1 MKKPSL
7 LLCALIA
14 LFPFSAYGQS
24 GLCESFTVENND
36 LRIPVTINGNQ
47 YHAGLTTSNVGAT
60 MSSSMAETLGLDVK
74 TNGDL
79 RMVEAFGRAEFF
91 RYVDD
96 VDLTLFGN
104 TIHADDVGV
113 VEADEN
119 WLTFSLRV
127 FKGLIIQIN
136 FPEEE
141 LCLFPRAAIDLKN
154 SQNVIFDSD
163 PQYGSPML
171 QLILNDEIDAW
182 LALSPTYPGG
192 IIVDP
197 HLASQ
202 LDLHSQ
208 TDAGEIQSEN
218 TLRGSIDQL
227 QIGPYTLG
235 NIATEFP
242 KPGVRDNLTTQGRV
256 QTGTNIREGRGYR
269 GRVGIDVL
277 KHFVLT
283 MDLERQQLHIY
294 APN

>member
-14 LFPFSAYGQS
+14 LFPYSVYAQS
-24 GLCESFTVENND
+24 GLCESFTVENNE

-47 YHAGLTTSNVGAT
+47 YQAGLTTSNIGVS
-60 MSSSMAETLGLDVK
+60 MSSSMAGTLGLVVR

-79 RMVEAFGRAEFF
+79 RIVETFGRAEFF

-104 TIHADDVGV
+104 TIHADDVAI
-113 VEADEN
+113 VEADEE
-119 WLTFSLRV
+119 WLTLSLRV
-127 FKGLIIQIN
+127 FKGLITQIN
-136 FPEEE
+136 FPGKE
-141 LCLFPRAAIDLKN
+141 LCLFPRAAIDLQEAKN
-154 SQNVIFDSD
+154 IIFDSD

-171 QLILNDEIDAW
+171 KLKLNDEIDAW
-182 LALSPTYPGG
+182 LALSPTYSGG

-197 HLASQ
+197 YLASQ
-202 LDLHSQ
+202 LNLHSQ
-208 TDAGEIQSEN
+208 LDAVESQSEN
-218 TLRGSIDQL
+218 TLRTSIDQL

-235 NIATEFP
+235 NITAEFP

-256 QTGTNIREGRGYR
+256 PTGTNIREGRGFR